1 MYVSLEICTASSWLR
16 FSHLDRWNKNKMGH
30 QVSLA
35 EDFTSFNLLKMF
47 VYLKRETKGVN
58 SCLKYL
64 ITKKKKTTHK
74 SQKSSVLKS
83 NTSWLGLYLECA
95 PILLTIKTM
104 VFSSGADLPQGCNC
118 GSRDFISLAYLILK
132 SNQRKRLWRYKAL

>member
-1 MYVSLEICTASSWLR
+1 MAQVFSFGQMKQKQNGTSS
-16 FSHLDRWNKNKMGH
+16 
-30 QVSLA
+30 VSLA

-58 SCLKYL
+58 SCLKHL
-64 ITKKKKTTHK
+64 ITKKKRKRKPTHK
-74 SQKSSVLKS
+74 PQKSSVLKS

-104 VFSSGADLPQGCNC
+104 GFSSGADLPQGCNC

-132 SNQRKRLWRYKAL
+132 SNQRKKLWRYKAL